1 MLIDGFTVG
10 AQVLN
15 FLVLVWLLK
24 RFLYAPIRH
33 AIDAR
38 ESRIARELADAATQQ
53 AEARRERDEF
63 QRKNHEFDQQR
74 AALWSEA
81 SAQAQAERQRLL
93 EAVRQA
99 ADAARAQRHAALH
112 TELQHLHQEIARRSQ
127 AQVLAI
133 ARRALTDLADTTLE
147 ARMAEVF
154 IRRLRTLDG
163 AAHAQLAQALANG
176 TEPALVRSAFEVPP
190 AQRLALQ
197 QALQEAFDVHIP
209 VIRFDTVPDVI
220 SGIELSAQGW
230 KVAWSLAEYL
240 DALDKNLGELLQQ
253 SAQADVDA
261 DAP

>member
-1 MLIDGFTVG
+1 
-10 AQVLN
+10 
-15 FLVLVWLLK
+15 
-24 RFLYAPIRH
+24 
-33 AIDAR
+33 
-38 ESRIARELADAATQQ
+38 
-53 AEARRERDEF
+53 
-63 QRKNHEFDQQR
+63 
-74 AALWSEA
+74 
-81 SAQAQAERQRLL
+81 
-93 EAVRQA
+93 
-99 ADAARAQRHAALH
+99 
-112 TELQHLHQEIARRSQ
+112 
-127 AQVLAI
+127 
-133 ARRALTDLADTTLE
+133 
-147 ARMAEVF
+147 MAEVF